1 MMELSGDQIGK
12 GDFMKIQNIMTHK
25 VEVIH
30 PDTPLQQ
37 AAATMKRLDVGMLP
51 VCDGE
56 QLIGMLTDRDITVRA
71 TAEGLDPT
79 KTPAEQVMT
88 KEVCYC
94 FDTQEVEQ
102 AVKLMEQKQIRR
114 LPIVDHA
121 KKLVGVMS
129 LGDVAVRNKN
139 KKLAAEAI
147 EQVSI
152 KTNH

>member
-1 MMELSGDQIGK
+1 
-12 GDFMKIQNIMTHK
+12 MKIQTLMTRK

-56 QLIGMLTDRDITVRA
+56 RLVGTLTDRDITVRA
-71 TAEGLDPT
+71 TAEGLDPA
-79 KTPAEQVMT
+79 KTPAERVMT
-88 KEVCYC
+88 MDVCYC
-94 FDTQEVEQ
+94 FDTHEVEQ

-114 LPIVDHA
+114 LPIVDRS
-121 KKLVGVMS
+121 KKLVGMLS
-129 LGDVAVRNKN
+129 LGDIAVRSKN

-152 KTNH
+152 PTHH

>member
-1 MMELSGDQIGK
+1 
-12 GDFMKIQNIMTHK
+12 MKIHNLMSHK

-37 AAATMKRLDVGMLP
+37 AAATMKRFDVGMLP

-56 QLIGMLTDRDITVRA
+56 RLVGMLTDRDITVRA
-71 TAEGLDPT
+71 TAEGLDPA
-79 KTPAEQVMT
+79 KTPAERIMT
-88 KEVCYC
+88 MEVCYC
-94 FDTQEVEQ
+94 FESQEVEQ

-114 LPIVDHA
+114 LPIVDRT
-121 KKLVGVMS
+121 KRLVGVIS
-129 LGDVAVRNKN
+129 LGDVAVRNNN

-152 KTNH
+152 PTHH

>member
-1 MMELSGDQIGK
+1 
-12 GDFMKIQNIMTHK
+12 MKLQNLMSQK

-37 AAATMKRLDVGMLP
+37 AAAAMKRLDIGMLP

-56 QLIGMLTDRDITVRA
+56 QLVGMLTDRDITVRA
-71 TAEGLDPT
+71 TAEGLDPA
-79 KTPAEQVMT
+79 KTPADQVMT
-88 KEVCYC
+88 KDVVYC
-94 FDTQEVEQ
+94 FENQDVEL
-102 AVKLMEQKQIRR
+102 AVKLMEQRQIRR
-114 LPIVDHA
+114 LPIVDRT
-121 KKLVGVMS
+121 KKLVGVIS

-152 KTNH
+152 PTHR

>member
-1 MMELSGDQIGK
+1 
-12 GDFMKIQNIMTHK
+12 MKIQNIMTHK

>member
-1 MMELSGDQIGK
+1 
-12 GDFMKIQNIMTHK
+12 MKIQNLMTHK

-51 VCDGE
+51 VCNGQ
-56 QLIGMLTDRDITVRA
+56 QLVGMLTDRDITVRA
-71 TAEGLDPT
+71 TAEGLDPA
-79 KTPAEQVMT
+79 KTPAERVMT
-88 KEVCYC
+88 KDVCYC
-94 FDTQEVEQ
+94 FENQEVEQ

-114 LPIVDHA
+114 LPIVDRT

-152 KTNH
+152 PTHH